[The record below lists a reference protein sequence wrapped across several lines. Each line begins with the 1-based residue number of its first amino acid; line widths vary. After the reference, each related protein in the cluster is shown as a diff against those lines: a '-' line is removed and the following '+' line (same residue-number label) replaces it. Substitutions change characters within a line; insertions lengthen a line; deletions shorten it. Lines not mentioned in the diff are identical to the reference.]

1 MFQNHEFILKVGQHC
16 SDTLV
21 ILDGQVS
28 VLGLNDRETIGVLTS
43 GSHYSNSLAC
53 DKAQLSPTK
62 LIGKQR
68 SIVTMNHL
76 DDNFESKS
84 LVHLV
89 AQSFVVVG
97 VIKQADL
104 EHLYHA
110 YPQWQTMMQTL
121 NRFFFEICKISA
133 EKYC

>member
-1 MFQNHEFILKVGQHC
+1 LFRNHEFILKVGQHC

-28 VLGLNDRETIGVLTS
+28 VLGLKERETIGVLTS
-43 GSHYSNSLAC
+43 GSHYSNNLAGDETQSSLAE
-53 DKAQLSPTK
+53 

-68 SIVTMNHL
+68 SQVTMNHL

-97 VIKQADL
+97 VI
-104 EHLYHA
+104 
-110 YPQWQTMMQTL
+110 
-121 NRFFFEICKISA
+121 
-133 EKYC
+133 